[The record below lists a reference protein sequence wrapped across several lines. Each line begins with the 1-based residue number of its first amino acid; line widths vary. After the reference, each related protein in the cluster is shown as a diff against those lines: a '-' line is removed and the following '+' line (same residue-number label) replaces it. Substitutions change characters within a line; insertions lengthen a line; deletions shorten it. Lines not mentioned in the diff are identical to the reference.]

1 MGKLEARNI
10 EKYFQHD
17 GKPLKT
23 LDGIDLN
30 VQDGEFLCI
39 VGPSGCGKSTF
50 LRITAGLEKP
60 DNGEILL
67 DGKPLS
73 STGPDRIMVFQ
84 EGALFPWLN
93 VQDNV
98 EYGLKIAGIPKEKR
112 NEISNRYLDMMQ
124 LTQFA
129 TSFTYQ
135 LSTGMKQRVAIARAL
150 VMDPDVLLM
159 DEPFAALDAQ
169 TRDLLLVE
177 MQLIWQKTKKTIVFV
192 THNVAEAVMLGT
204 RVLVFSHRP
213 ATIKKEVKIDYR
225 RPRVVED
232 ENLLPYIKKILA
244 ELRITHPKK
253 PIKPKRKKPIKLGDT
268 GTYQEKWHTELD
280 EHHQVVKVSD
290 VTGKVLTPKEVKK
303 EVEKNEI

>member
-1 MGKLEARNI
+1 LGKLESRNI
-10 EKYFQHD
+10 EKYFTHD
-17 GKPLKT
+17 GKPLKM

-30 VQDGEFLCI
+30 VEDGEFVCI
-39 VGPSGCGKSTF
+39 VGPSGCGKTTF
-50 LRITAGLEKP
+50 LRIAAGLEKP
-60 DNGEILL
+60 DDGQILL
-67 DGKPLS
+67 DNQPLNN
-73 STGPDRIMVFQ
+73 TGPDRIMVFQ

-112 NEISNRYLDMMQ
+112 NQISHRYLDMMQ

-129 TSFTYQ
+129 TSYTYQ

-150 VMDPDVLLM
+150 VMEPDVLLM

-204 RVLVFSHRP
+204 RVLVFTHRP
-213 ATIKKEVKIDYR
+213 GRIKKEFKIDYK
-225 RPRVVED
+225 RPRISED
-232 ENLLPYIKKILA
+232 ENLLPYQQKILA
-244 ELRITHPKK
+244 ELRP
-253 PIKPKRKKPIKLGDT
+253 
-268 GTYQEKWHTELD
+268 
-280 EHHQVVKVSD
+280 
-290 VTGKVLTPKEVKK
+290 EVKK
-303 EVEKNEI
+303 